1 MKQDRTYLFESE
13 SIPKAV
19 FALSV
24 PTAAASLVTV
34 LYSLADTFFV
44 GLANDPI
51 QTAAVSLA
59 APVLLAFNA
68 INNLFGVGASS
79 MMSRALGARDLKTVA
94 RSSSF
99 GFYGSLFCSLMVFI
113 EPLLYMLGASAATY
127 QPTGRYLLWTVIVGA
142 IPSILNVVMA
152 YLVRAEGATSHA
164 ALGTMS
170 GCFLNIL
177 LDPVFIL
184 GFGMGAEGAALAT
197 LISNCFAVLYFIA
210 YVFIRRE
217 KTVVSLN
224 IRLFSLKGRVPL
236 GVFAVGVP
244 ASIQNL
250 LNVAGQVI
258 ANNLAAG
265 YGTEAVAAMG
275 IGMKVAM
282 VPMYAAQGISQGVMP
297 LVGYNY
303 ASLNITRMKEAIL
316 FTAKITF
323 GFLAAV
329 CVVFELF
336 PSTIVRWFIQDPA
349 TVAIG
354 QVLLRGL
361 SLAIPFLAMD
371 FLAVG
376 VFQAAGKGNLALFM
390 AICRKVILEIPF
402 MFLFDRLW
410 PMYGLGFSQ
419 FAAEFIMT
427 IIGTVLLVRFL
438 HQTERSVHDQTA

>member
-1 MKQDRTYLFESE
+1 M
-13 SIPKAV
+13 
-19 FALSV
+19 
-24 PTAAASLVTV
+24 
-34 LYSLADTFFV
+34 
-44 GLANDPI
+44 
-51 QTAAVSLA
+51 
-59 APVLLAFNA
+59 
-68 INNLFGVGASS
+68 
-79 MMSRALGARDLKTVA
+79 
-94 RSSSF
+94 
-99 GFYGSLFCSLMVFI
+99 
-113 EPLLYMLGASAATY
+113 
-127 QPTGRYLLWTVIVGA
+127 
-142 IPSILNVVMA
+142 
-152 YLVRAEGATSHA
+152 
-164 ALGTMS
+164 
-170 GCFLNIL
+170 
-177 LDPVFIL
+177 
-184 GFGMGAEGAALAT
+184 
-197 LISNCFAVLYFIA
+197 LYFIA

-224 IRLFSLKGRVPL
+224 IRLFSLKGRVPM

-275 IGMKVAM
+275 IGMKMAM

-329 CVVFELF
+329 WVVFELF
-336 PSTIVRWFIQDPA
+336 PSTIVRWFIQDPE

>member
-1 MKQDRTYLFESE
+1 
-13 SIPKAV
+13 
-19 FALSV
+19 
-24 PTAAASLVTV
+24 
-34 LYSLADTFFV
+34 
-44 GLANDPI
+44 
-51 QTAAVSLA
+51 
-59 APVLLAFNA
+59 
-68 INNLFGVGASS
+68 
-79 MMSRALGARDLKTVA
+79 
-94 RSSSF
+94 
-99 GFYGSLFCSLMVFI
+99 
-113 EPLLYMLGASAATY
+113 MLGASAATY

-142 IPSILNVVMA
+142 IPAILNVVMA

-316 FTAKITF
+316 FTSKITF